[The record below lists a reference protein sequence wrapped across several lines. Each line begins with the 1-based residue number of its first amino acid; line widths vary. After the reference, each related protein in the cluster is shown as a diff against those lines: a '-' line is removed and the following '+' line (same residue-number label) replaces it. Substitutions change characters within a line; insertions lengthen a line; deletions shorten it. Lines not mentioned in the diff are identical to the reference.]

1 MTGTLDADSFIC
13 LKEWIPAKANVSFS
27 AGGSL
32 SINNLLIA
40 QHKWIVI
47 DGCVNLNISTLRV

>member
-13 LKEWIPAKANVSFS
+13 LKESTPAKAYVSFS

-32 SINNLLIA
+32 LINNLLIT

-47 DGCVNLNISTLRV
+47 DGCVNLEFNG